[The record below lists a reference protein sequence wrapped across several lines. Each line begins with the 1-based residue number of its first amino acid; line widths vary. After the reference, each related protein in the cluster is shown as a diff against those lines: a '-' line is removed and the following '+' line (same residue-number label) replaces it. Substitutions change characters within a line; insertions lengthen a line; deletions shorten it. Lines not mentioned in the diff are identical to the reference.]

1 MFGLGFPEI
10 VIILFI
16 ILLVFGAGWLPGL
29 TGGLGRAIKN
39 FRHALGGGPDTRSG
53 SGREGRDEGER

>member
-10 VIILFI
+10 LIILLI

-29 TGGLGRAIKN
+29 SGGLGRAIKN
-39 FRHALGGGPDTRSG
+39 FRHALRGSPDAKSGPR
-53 SGREGRDEGER
+53 REGEDEGER